1 MGINEEQQR
10 AQWRADLARIAA
22 RIDDLKARID
32 TESRTLYA
40 NLSAEIAAL
49 QSDLANLESEV
60 AAAGPDAHAR
70 QIATQIEELRAKG
83 DAAYDLLQAG
93 RAAQLDP
100 TDAEIRRLEAVA
112 ATASGDAR
120 TKLMARI
127 DELKSTWAASQ
138 ASGHTDDWTGQTGAA
153 IH

>member
-32 TESRTLYA
+32 TESRTLHA
-40 NLSAEIAAL
+40 NLSAEITAL
-49 QSDLANLESEV
+49 QSDLANLEAEV

-83 DAAYDLLQAG
+83 DAAYDMVQAG
-93 RAAQLDP
+93 IATQLDP

-120 TKLMARI
+120 ATLMARI
-127 DELKSTWAASQ
+127 DELKSTAA
-138 ASGHTDDWTGQTGAA
+138 AGHAGEHLDDRTGQTGAA
-153 IH
+153 MH